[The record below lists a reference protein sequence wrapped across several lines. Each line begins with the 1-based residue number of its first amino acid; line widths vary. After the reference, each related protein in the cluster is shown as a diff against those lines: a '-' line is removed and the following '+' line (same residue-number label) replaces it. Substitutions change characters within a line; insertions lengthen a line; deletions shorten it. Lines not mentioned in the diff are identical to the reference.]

1 MKIHSFSAS
10 MILLKRIAFV
20 SPLIATLAV
29 PALAGVTVNAPY
41 NGDQVGSPFSLSA
54 NAGNC
59 SSQNVSAMGYS
70 LDNSSETT
78 IVSGASVEAQVQ
90 SGAGSHTLHVKA
102 WGDKGSSCVT
112 DVAITVGGSASS
124 SAIPTYAASTGGV
137 QILSDWI
144 AQHDT
149 AVAGSS
155 SGWMTLANSP
165 SRSGNARKFVSNYS
179 NYANQRFDVSF
190 ADDTSATNFFYD
202 AWVYLPYPSNAIA
215 NVEMD
220 LNQVMANG
228 QTVIFGFQCDGWS
241 GTWDYTANKGTP
253 EKPVDTWLH
262 SKAECNPRNWS
273 TNTWHHVQ
281 VSYSRDDS
289 GNATYKSVW
298 FDGAQSVLNVTVP
311 SAFALGW
318 APTILTNFQLDGSLA
333 SSGTATAYLD
343 DLTIYRW

>member
-1 MKIHSFSAS
+1 MKIPSFPAS
-10 MILLKRIAFV
+10 MILVTRIAFV
-20 SPLIATLAV
+20 SSLMATVAM
-29 PALAGVTVNAPY
+29 PALAGVTVNTPY
-41 NGDQVGSPFSLSA
+41 NGDQVGSPFTLSA
-54 NAGNC
+54 TASSC
-59 SSQNVSAMGYS
+59 SSQNVTAMGYS
-70 LDNSSETT
+70 LDSSADTT
-78 IVSGASVEAQVQ
+78 IVNGMAVQAQVQ
-90 SGAGSHTLHVKA
+90 SGAGSHTVHVKA
-102 WGDKGSSCVT
+102 WGNKGASCVT
-112 DVAITVGGSASS
+112 DVSITISATASTSVIPSNASS
-124 SAIPTYAASTGGV
+124 TGAV
-137 QILSDWI
+137 QIMSDWI

-149 AVAGSS
+149 AAQGNS
-155 SGWMTLANSP
+155 SGWMALTNSP
-165 SRSGNARKFVSNYS
+165 SRTGNARKFVSNYS
-179 NYANQRFDVSF
+179 YYGNQRFDVSF
-190 ADDTSATNFFYD
+190 SDDVNATNFFYD
-202 AWVYLPYPSNAIA
+202 VWIYLPYPSTDIA

-253 EKPVDTWLH
+253 KKPVDTWLH
-262 SKAECNPRNWS
+262 SNAGCNPRSWS

-298 FDGAQSVLNVTVP
+298 FDGTQSVLNVTVP